1 MGTPRLEAAG
11 APSRCEVGSAVSR
24 WATLGRNRWA
34 TLGRKGTAA
43 WAREESKRRRRL
55 RVNRLRARRG
65 RWSSV
70 TPRRDAGRSDLRRG
84 GRSPGDHSPRA
95 ARRDTGGRAAKP
107 ALCSPADTVGRQLP
121 RTWGEG
127 DRITVRARGGAGDGA
142 PTVACLPPLGDAR
155 LDGRRPDG
163 RLVPLTGAHVRWASQ
178 QSVTSTATTC
188 HRKPAR
194 SVRQSRRLPDGDRSP
209 SGVDPSHRERVLV
222 VVDSCEHRTPT
233 ARGTAAGQSAGT
245 SRDHAGV
252 LTPLSSVSCPDRT
265 AAGRR
270 PSERASAQGRAAR
283 GRAFP
288 TAARTPSMPGRAH
301 QT

>member
-1 MGTPRLEAAG
+1 MGPADGHPL
-11 APSRCEVGSAVSR
+11 PSARTVSHADLDQPGLLTQSR
-24 WATLGRNRWA
+24 GCSSMV
-34 TLGRKGTAA
+34 
-43 WAREESKRRRRL
+43 EPQPSKL
-55 RVNRLRARRG
+55 AMPV
-65 RWSSV
+65 
-70 TPRRDAGRSDLRRG
+70 RS
-84 GRSPGDHSPRA
+84 RSPAPRVFA
-95 ARRDTGGRAAKP
+95 GQVA
-107 ALCSPADTVGRQLP
+107 
-121 RTWGEG
+121 
-127 DRITVRARGGAGDGA
+127 VRARGGAGDGA

-209 SGVDPSHRERVLV
+209 AGVDPSHRERVLV

-301 QT
+301 QTRDARGVTVAILIAALADENAPGVRRRRHTVVRVSP